1 MALTAPP
8 PSLIV
13 SDVVGPVL
21 RGEGPSLGRRCAV
34 IRLGGCNLAC
44 TWCDSGKDWDGS
56 RYDLSAELSHR
67 VVHNVAAEAVALDTG
82 LVVITGGEPLRQQGQ
97 DGWPAL
103 LGRLAEAGAEV
114 EVETNGTYSPTD
126 ASLHGVTRFVVSP
139 KLANS
144 GAPAW
149 VRLKPEVLERWAEVA
164 RYGRAV
170 FTFVVVDETDV
181 ETVSQM
187 IRLYGIPPTHTYVM
201 FEGTSR
207 DRVLSGTARLADHV
221 LAAGLNLT
229 TRLGVLIDGQAAGQ
243 PGRVA

>member
-56 RYDLSAELSHR
+56 RYDLSAELRNR
-67 VVHNVAAEAVALDTG
+67 VVHNVAAEALAPGTG
-82 LVVITGGEPLRQQGQ
+82 LVVITGGEPLRQQHQ
-97 DGWPAL
+97 EGWPAL
-103 LGRLAEAGAEV
+103 LGALSGAGAEV
-114 EVETNGTYSPTD
+114 EVETNGTYPPTE
-126 ASLHGVTRFVVSP
+126 ASLRGVTRFVVSP

-149 VRLKPEVLERWAEVA
+149 VRLKPEPLARWAEVA

-170 FTFVVVDETDV
+170 FTFVVVDESDV
-181 ETVSQM
+181 ETVSQL

-201 FEGTSR
+201 FEGTTR
-207 DRVLSGTARLADHV
+207 DRVLTGTASLADAA

-229 TRLGVLIDGQAAGQ
+229 TRLGVLVETTPATS
-243 PGRVA
+243 GRVA